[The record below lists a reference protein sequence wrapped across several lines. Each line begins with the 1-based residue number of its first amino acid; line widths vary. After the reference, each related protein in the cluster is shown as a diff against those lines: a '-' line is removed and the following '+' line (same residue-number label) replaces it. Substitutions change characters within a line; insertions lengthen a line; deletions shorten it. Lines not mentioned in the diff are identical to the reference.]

1 MRKTAILLTA
11 LLLFAGCGTQSDK
24 AEEPAQETAMEETV
38 TEEISQEPETVEIQE
53 EETEMILRIN
63 GEAMDVTWEEN
74 ASVNALKKLAENG
87 LQIETHMYG
96 GWEQVGPIGQRL
108 PSDDVNTTAQP
119 GDIMLYSSNQIVI
132 FYGNNSW
139 AYTKL
144 GHISSS
150 REELERVLSADTVQV
165 EITAE

>member
-1 MRKTAILLTA
+1 MRKTVTVLAALFLL
-11 LLLFAGCGTQSDK
+11 AGCG
-24 AEEPAQETAMEETV
+24 AQNGRAEETV
-38 TEEISQEPETVEIQE
+38 PETATEEPVQETVTADEEIQE
-53 EETEMILRIN
+53 EETEMILKIN
-63 GEAMDVTWEEN
+63 GEIMNVTWEEN
-74 ASVNALKKLAENG
+74 ESVNALKQLAENG

-108 PSDDVNTTAQP
+108 PSNDVNTIAQP

-144 GHISSS
+144 GHINSS
-150 REELERVLSADTVQV
+150 REELETILSADTVQV

>member
-1 MRKTAILLTA
+1 MRKTVTVLAALFLL
-11 LLLFAGCGTQSDK
+11 AGCGAQNGR
-24 AEEPAQETAMEETV
+24 AEETVPETV
-38 TEEISQEPETVEIQE
+38 TEEPVQETVTADEEIQE
-53 EETEMILRIN
+53 EETEMILKIN
-63 GEAMDVTWEEN
+63 GEIMNVTWEEN
-74 ASVNALKKLAENG
+74 ESVNALKQLAENG

-108 PSDDVNTTAQP
+108 PSNDVNTTAQP

-144 GHISSS
+144 GHINSS
-150 REELERVLSADTVQV
+150 REELETILSADTVQV

>member
-1 MRKTAILLTA
+1 MRKTVTVLAALFLL
-11 LLLFAGCGTQSDK
+11 AGCGTQSGK
-24 AEEPAQETAMEETV
+24 TEEPVQEPVTAEE
-38 TEEISQEPETVEIQE
+38 EIQE
-53 EETEMILRIN
+53 EETEMILKIN
-63 GEAMDVTWEEN
+63 GEIMNVTWEEN
-74 ASVNALKKLAENG
+74 ESVNALKQLAENG

-108 PSDDVNTTAQP
+108 PSNDVNTTAQP

-144 GHISSS
+144 GHINSS
-150 REELERVLSADTVQV
+150 REELETILSADTVQV

>member
-1 MRKTAILLTA
+1 MTAF
-11 LLLFAGCGTQSDK
+11 LLFAGCGAQSSK
-24 AEEPAQETAMEETV
+24 TEEPAQEAVTEETV
-38 TEEISQEPETVEIQE
+38 DGEIQQEPETAQIQE

-63 GEAMDVTWEEN
+63 GEAMNVTWEEN
-74 ASVNALKKLAENG
+74 ASVNALKQLAENG

-108 PSDDVNTTAQP
+108 PSNDVNTTAQP
-119 GDIMLYSSNQIVI
+119 GDIMLYSGNQIVI

-144 GHISSS
+144 GHISST
-150 REELERVLSADTVQV
+150 REELETVLSADTVQV

>member
-1 MRKTAILLTA
+1 MRKTVTVLAALFLL
-11 LLLFAGCGTQSDK
+11 AGCG
-24 AEEPAQETAMEETV
+24 AQNSRAEETV
-38 TEEISQEPETVEIQE
+38 PETATEEPVQETVTADEEIQE
-53 EETEMILRIN
+53 EETEMILKIN
-63 GEAMDVTWEEN
+63 GEIMNVTWEEN
-74 ASVNALKKLAENG
+74 ESVNALKQLAENG

-108 PSDDVNTTAQP
+108 PSNDVNTTAQP

-144 GHISSS
+144 GHINSI
-150 REELERVLSADTVQV
+150 REELETILSADTVQV

>member
-1 MRKTAILLTA
+1 MRKTAILLTV
-11 LLLFAGCGTQSDK
+11 LLLFAGCGAQNGR
-24 AEEPAQETAMEETV
+24 AEETITEETI
-38 TEEISQEPETVEIQE
+38 TEETSQEPETAEIQE
-53 EETEMILRIN
+53 EKTEMILRIN
-63 GEAMDVTWEEN
+63 GEIMNVTWEEN
-74 ASVNALKKLAENG
+74 ESVNALKQLAENG

-108 PSDDVNTTAQP
+108 PSNDVNTTAQP

-144 GHISSS
+144 GHINSS
-150 REELERVLSADTVQV
+150 REELETILSADTVQV